1 MENHFLEYLIPKLY
15 ERNPVKY
22 FHFFEDRL
30 ERICHEEGFVCFL
43 QAIHWMAPAIRLEAE
58 SSTATKTF
66 GVRYEVGYSVIA
78 GKPQILKKEY
88 LVNGKPAEKAPGR
101 FKERLDILD
110 ARVRRLFPDEPI
122 LLTVPA

>member
-30 ERICHEEGFVCFL
+30 ERICREENFVCSL
-43 QAIHWMAPAIRLEAE
+43 KAVPGMAPAIHLDAK
-58 SSTATKTF
+58 SSTANLTF

-101 FKERLDILD
+101 FKGRLDVLD
-110 ARVRRLFPDEPI
+110 ARIRRLFPDEPI
-122 LLTVPA
+122 ILSMSA